1 MTDTTSIEAPAAA
14 FLELEDLPGERIA
27 YSRLPAT
34 RPGRPGLVF
43 LGGFMS
49 DMTGTKATA
58 LEAYAERCGLAFVR
72 FDYRGHG
79 SSSGRFEEGTI
90 GAWTAD
96 ATQVLDRL
104 TEGPQ
109 ILIGSSMGGW
119 VALLLALA
127 WPERVAG
134 LVGIA
139 AAPDFTDAMWE
150 EFPQEARHA
159 IATEGRWAVASDYSE
174 EPYLITRALIE
185 DGRRHRLLDGPISLH
200 CPVRLLQGSADT
212 DVPWQTATRLMER
225 LDSADVETILVK
237 DGDHRLS
244 SERDLERL
252 FAVLDGLTTAAGDA
266 PYSPAA

>member
-1 MTDTTSIEAPAAA
+1 MSESTRGGPPVPA
-14 FLELEDLPGERIA
+14 FLELTDLPGERIA
-27 YSRLPAT
+27 YHLIPAT
-34 RPGRPGLVF
+34 TPGRPGLIF

-58 LEAYAERCGLAFVR
+58 LQAYAEQCGQAFLR

-79 SSSGRFEEGTI
+79 ASSGLFEEGTI
-90 GAWTAD
+90 GAWAAD
-96 ATQVLDRL
+96 AARALDEL

-127 WPERVAG
+127 RPERVAG

-139 AAPDFTDAMWE
+139 AAPDFTECMWE
-150 EFPQEARHA
+150 SFSEEARQA
-159 IATEGRWAVASDYSE
+159 ITTEGHWAVASDYNE
-174 EPYLITRALIE
+174 EPYIITRALIE
-185 DGRRHRLLDGPISLH
+185 DGRAQCLLDRPIELT

-212 DVPWQTATRLMER
+212 DVPWKTAIRIMER
-225 LDSADVETILVK
+225 LTSSDVEVILVK

-244 SERDLERL
+244 DEQDLARL
-252 FAVLDGLTTAAGDA
+252 FAVLDRL
-266 PYSPAA
+266 SP